1 MTNQQP
7 TLKPEAWMRKQKRKS
22 FWIATATIVGVV
34 VALVFGFVAMSK
46 SSKEFQPKLVT
57 KAKLHSSNTGSC
69 VFGNA
74 TAVVCRITSE
84 EDCKEKRGFW
94 SRQGTCDIR
103 QRVSK

>member
-57 KAKLHSSNTGSC
+57 
-69 VFGNA
+69 
-74 TAVVCRITSE
+74 
-84 EDCKEKRGFW
+84 
-94 SRQGTCDIR
+94 
-103 QRVSK
+103 